1 MSIRIQSIK
10 IGPIEKEQK
19 ETSGNLKPFRYAT
32 TGERNISQDSSSS
45 MIEPIDLYQV
55 SLMPVALKENK
66 KILVASETRLL
77 YREFPECIT

>member
-1 MSIRIQSIK
+1 
-10 IGPIEKEQK
+10 
-19 ETSGNLKPFRYAT
+19 
-32 TGERNISQDSSSS
+32 